1 MTVVTMTISPS
12 SQGAS
17 AAAQSAQTTQPVQ
30 PAGAAQATRP
40 IQPVLETTHLR
51 RELGKE
57 QFLAVE
63 DVSLSVLPGQIHALL
78 GPNGAG
84 KTTTV
89 RMCATLLTPTA
100 GSLTVDG
107 VDALAQPE
115 AARAR
120 LGLMLGGDLGFYP
133 RATLRENLTFFADLQ
148 GVAPRERRAVVEQG
162 LKQVGLTDVADRKAG
177 ALSRGM
183 LQRLHLARAT
193 LRKPR
198 LLLLDEPTTGLDPDV
213 ALQVRDLIHD
223 LAQQGIGILLT
234 SHSMPEVEELADT
247 ISLIGAGK
255 IVATGSVEDIARFA
269 GVGLVSTFTV
279 PASAANLGEK
289 LSAAFQHAT
298 VAQRASSGRWTL
310 SISWPTTP
318 CETAVEE
325 DLRRELEAAG
335 LAKPTDLLT
344 RPATLEEAY
353 LAAAQRLAR

>member
-1 MTVVTMTISPS
+1 MTDMP
-12 SQGAS
+12 
-17 AAAQSAQTTQPVQ
+17 
-30 PAGAAQATRP
+30 R
-40 IQPVLETTHLR
+40 PVLETTHLR
-51 RELGKE
+51 RELGKV

-89 RMCATLLTPTA
+89 RMCATLLSPTA
-100 GSLTVDG
+100 GSVVVDG
-107 VDALAQPE
+107 IDAVASPHK
-115 AARAR
+115 ARAR

-133 RATLRENLTFFADLQ
+133 RATLSENLLFFADVQ
-148 GVAPRERRAVVEQG
+148 GVPARERTQIVAQG
-162 LKQVGLTDVADRKAG
+162 LERVGLADVADRKAG

-193 LRKPR
+193 LTQPR

-279 PASAANLGEK
+279 PASAAGLGEQ
-289 LSAAFQHAT
+289 LSAAFPQAT
-298 VAQRASSGRWTL
+298 VSQRASSGRWSL

-318 CETAVEE
+318 GETAIEE

-335 LAKPTDLLT
+335 LVKPTDLLT